1 MDNLKIKKIWSDDDL
16 FELRIEACSEFV
28 SACKSQYKY
37 VQKVENKNVQ
47 LLHSV
52 IALTFKK
59 SLFVFKPI

>member
-1 MDNLKIKKIWSDDDL
+1 MKKTTKG
-16 FELRIEACSEFV
+16 RCSFMV
-28 SACKSQYKY
+28 NIINCKSQYKY

-59 SLFVFKPI
+59 SFFVFKPV